1 MIPDPHI
8 QLLMVQVFFVIAAC
22 CSPVDMTSHLWGS
35 QPDSILQRG
44 MISGGQTKNTSNS
57 ENSQIAKKKQQ
68 LKISGV
74 YQPNSLHFRV
84 AKLRHVRRHLMGSP
98 SSEAQVDSVQA

>member
-8 QLLMVQVFFVIAAC
+8 QLLMVQVFFCDCSIAAC

-35 QPDSILQRG
+35 QPDSILLRG

-57 ENSQIAKKKQQ
+57 ENSQIAKK
-68 LKISGV
+68 
-74 YQPNSLHFRV
+74 NSN
-84 AKLRHVRRHLMGSP
+84 
-98 SSEAQVDSVQA
+98 